1 MKTKSLP
8 IRYRLLTFGAFCL
21 VLWQVVL
28 PQIGMS
34 AEIVTGKESY
44 NVRAFGAV
52 GDGKNLDSPAINKAI
67 ETCAQAGGGTV
78 FFPAGTYASYSIHL
92 KSNVALYLDHGATIL
107 AADPPPEGEHG
118 GYDAPEP
125 NQLDQYQDFGHTHWH
140 NSLIWGEGLENVSI
154 VGPGRIFGKGLSRG
168 RGRKDPLPGEPRLP
182 LIDESQATGRV
193 AVTADAVPTPNK
205 FGYPNSRDTLP
216 ASVGNKA
223 IALKNCRNVLLRD
236 FTIFHGGHFAIL
248 ATGVDNFTLDN
259 LTVDTNRDGIDLDC
273 CRNTTV
279 SNCRINS
286 PTDDGLCPK
295 SSYGLGEARITEN
308 LTIVNC
314 QVSGFEEGTFLD
326 GRMLPS
332 KSRTG
337 RIKFGTEATGGFR
350 NITVANCTFRNCRGL
365 ALEEVDGGILEN
377 INISDITM
385 MDVAQ
390 YPIFI
395 RLGGRNRGPEGTKVG
410 ILRNVFISNVIAT
423 GIDPMSGIHITGI
436 PGHYV
441 EGVRLQNIRLIFKGG
456 GTKED
461 AKRVPPELEQGYPEP
476 SRFGIMPAYGLFARH
491 VRDLEL
497 ANIRFAFE
505 KEDLR
510 PAIVCMDVDG
520 IEFDHFKAQVAE
532 GVSAARFDGVDGL
545 VIRNSPV
552 LDGLTARR
560 RLRITTPSTDG
571 KR

>member
-1 MKTKSLP
+1 MPP
-8 IRYRLLTFGAFCL
+8 I
-21 VLWQVVL
+21 
-28 PQIGMS
+28 
-34 AEIVTGKESY
+34 
-44 NVRAFGAV
+44 
-52 GDGKNLDSPAINKAI
+52 
-67 ETCAQAGGGTV
+67 
-78 FFPAGTYASYSIHL
+78 
-92 KSNVALYLDHGATIL
+92 
-107 AADPPPEGEHG
+107 PPPEGESG

-125 NQLDQYQDFGHTHWH
+125 NEWEPYQDFGHTHWH

-154 VGPGRIFGKGLSRG
+154 VGPGRIFSRGLSRG

-182 LIDESQATGRV
+182 IPDETQTNAP
-193 AVTADAVPTPNK
+193 ANVTAGSAPIPGK
-205 FGYPNSRDTLP
+205 FGYPNARDTLP
-216 ASVGNKA
+216 AGVGNKA

-259 LTVDTNRDGIDLDC
+259 LQIDTNRDGIDIDC
-273 CRNTTV
+273 CRNTTAP
-279 SNCRINS
+279 NCRINS

-332 KSRTG
+332 KSKTG
-337 RIKFGTEATGGFR
+337 RIKFGTESNGGFR
-350 NITVANCTFRNCRGL
+350 NVTIANCTFRNCRGL
-365 ALEEVDGGILEN
+365 ALEKVDGGILKN

-395 RLGGRNRGPEGTKVG
+395 RLGGRNRGPDGTKTG
-410 ILRNVFISNVIAT
+410 TIRNVFISNIIAT

-441 EGVRLQNIRLIFKGG
+441 EDVRFQNIRLIFKGG

-461 AKRVPPELEQGYPEP
+461 AARVPPELEQGYPEP
-476 SRFGIMPAYGLFARH
+476 SRFGVMPAYGLFARH

-497 ANIRFAFE
+497 ADIRFGFE

-510 PAIVCMDVDG
+510 PAVVCMDVDG
-520 IEFDHFKAQVAE
+520 IEFDHFKAQVAS
-532 GVSAARFDGVDGL
+532 GVPAARFDGVDGL
-545 VIRNSPV
+545 IIQNSSV
-552 LDGLTARR
+552 LNGLMARR
-560 RLRITTPSTDG
+560 RLKSSDQAADN
-571 KR
+571 KN

>member
-8 IRYRLLTFGAFCL
+8 IRYRLLTLTTICLTSWQMAFA
-21 VLWQVVL
+21 QTRT
-28 PQIGMS
+28 PS
-34 AEIVTGKESY
+34 PIVKESY
-44 NVRAFGAV
+44 SVRAFGAV
-52 GDGKNLDSPAINKAI
+52 GDGKNLDSPAINKTI
-67 ETCAQAGGGTV
+67 ETCAEAGGGTV
-78 FFPAGTYASYSIHL
+78 YFPAGTYASYSIHL
-92 KSNVALYLDHGATIL
+92 KSNVGLYLDHGATIL
-107 AADPPPEGEHG
+107 AADPPPEGEPG

-125 NQLDQYQDFGHTHWH
+125 NKWECYQDFGHTHWH

-154 VGPGRIFGKGLSRG
+154 RGPGRIFGKGLNRG
-168 RGRKDPLPGEPRLP
+168 WGRKDPLPGEPPLP
-182 LIDESQATGRV
+182 RPPAALTNTPVNG
-193 AVTADAVPTPNK
+193 VPIGP
-205 FGYPNSRDTLP
+205 FGYPNARDSLP

-236 FTIFHGGHFAIL
+236 FTVFHGGHFAIL

-259 LTVDTNRDGIDLDC
+259 LKIDTNRDGIDLDC

-314 QVSGFEEGTFLD
+314 QLSGFEEGTLLD

-332 KSRTG
+332 KSRMG
-337 RIKFGTEATGGFR
+337 RIKFGTEANGGFR
-350 NITVANCTFRNCRGL
+350 NITIANCTFRNCHGL

-385 MDVAQ
+385 MDVARC
-390 YPIFI
+390 PIYI
-395 RLGGRNRGPEGTKVG
+395 TTGKRNRGPNVTTPSRM
-410 ILRNVFISNVIAT
+410 RNVLISNIIAT
-423 GIDPMSGIHITGI
+423 GIQPYSGIQIMGMPEQPI
-436 PGHYV
+436 
-441 EGVRLQNIRLIFKGG
+441 EGLRLENIRLVFQGG
-456 GTKED
+456 ATKED
-461 AKRVPPELEQGYPEP
+461 ADRVPPELDTGYPEP
-476 SRFGIMPAYGLFARH
+476 RGTMPAYGVFARH
-491 VRDLEL
+491 VRGLEL
-497 ANIRFAFE
+497 ANINVSFE

-510 PAIVCMDVDG
+510 PAMICVDVDG
-520 IEFDHFKAQVAE
+520 LEIDNFKAQIAE

-552 LDGLTARR
+552 LDGLMASR
-560 RLRITTPSTDG
+560 RLKSSAPADG
-571 KR
+571 PPLR